1 MFHPSNEKEQ
11 EPALYDSMT
20 TMQLE
25 HILRAD
31 AQANEEDQLDSEA
44 LLYIMEILAK
54 RRNGPGGDDRRAR
67 KAWQNFQDNYHPGPS
82 GPFRKSHMPF
92 RSTWV
97 RRAAALAAA
106 LVLLVGIPA
115 VSLAFDRGAHHGT
128 IATCEDELF
137 CFKHFISSLDMDL
150 FDGTSESSGSIT
162 EMLGDHGR
170 RTDLMPTWLPEGFEL
185 WRTKLSVSDFGEHYR
200 SLYMYGEEAIVLSV
214 KVVHQ
219 QGTGGYCID
228 EHSQQLYRHDDTD
241 YHIFTNG
248 DRLCAIWL
256 DGDYECCITG
266 DVTVKQMKTM
276 LHSIERNH

>member
-54 RRNGPGGDDRRAR
+54 RRNGPGGDDRRTR
-67 KAWQNFQDNYHPGPS
+67 QAWKNFQDYYHPGQS
-82 GPFRKSHMPF
+82 GPFRKSHSLF

-170 RTDLMPTWLPEGFEL
+170 RTDLMPTWLPEGFEIQK
-185 WRTKLSVSDFGEHYR
+185 TKLSVSDFGEHYR